1 MANPVSELLDSACP
15 VRAGEELNLP
25 QLESYLRAHLPDF
38 SAPATVEQF
47 PRGYSNLTYL
57 LRCGQ
62 QEWVLRR
69 PPFGN
74 PVKTAHD
81 MGREYRVLSA
91 LNKVYP
97 PAPRTLLYCND
108 SAILG
113 EPFYIMER
121 RHGIILRQ
129 KVSPGLALD
138 PDTARRLGEAFID
151 NLATLHRIDYA
162 GCGLGDLGK
171 PAGYVG
177 RQVSSWIE
185 RYRKAQTD
193 ELPALDLAARWLAD
207 HQPTESAAALIHNDY
222 KYDNLV
228 LDPNDLTHII
238 AVLDWEMATL
248 GDPLMDLGTTLGY
261 WVEPG
266 DPDTLRAA
274 AFGPTTLPG
283 SLTRRELVER
293 YGQCIGRDVS
303 DILFYYAFGLFKIAV
318 IAQQIYARYKRGLTQ
333 DQRFARLIH
342 MIGLLGEQAVQ
353 AIDTG
358 RLGA

>member
-1 MANPVSELLDSACP
+1 MGIPVTNLLDSSGP

-25 QLESYLRAHLPDF
+25 QLESYLRARLPDF
-38 SAPATVEQF
+38 IAPATVEQF

-62 QEWVLRR
+62 REWVLRR

-91 LNKVYP
+91 LKKVYP
-97 PAPRTLLYCND
+97 PAPRTFLYCD
-108 SAILG
+108 DPAILG

-121 RHGIILRQ
+121 RRGVILRQ
-129 KVSPGLALD
+129 KLPPGLALD
-138 PDTARRLGEAFID
+138 PDTARRLGEAFIE
-151 NLATLHRIDYA
+151 NLAALHRIDYV
-162 GCGLGDLGK
+162 GCSLGDLGK

-177 RQVSSWIE
+177 RQVSGWIE
-185 RYRKAQTD
+185 RYHKAQTD

-261 WVEPG
+261 WVELG
-266 DPDTLRAA
+266 DPDTLHAA

-293 YGQCIGRDVS
+293 YGQCTGRDVS
-303 DILFYYAFGLFKIAV
+303 DILFYYVFGLFKIAV
-318 IAQQIYARYKRGLTQ
+318 IAQQIYARYKRGLTK
-333 DQRFARLIH
+333 DERFAGLIH
-342 MIGLLGEQAVQ
+342 MIVLLGEQAVQ